1 MKGVIN
7 MIELTT
13 GKKTGTEL
21 AKWFGISY
29 GSFRNKKSE
38 KLEELKLFAEFYEEN
53 GKVVITKVLEPIY
66 QKGMMSV
73 KRKVIEKIDEIWST
87 DGLDS
92 CQRVGEK
99 ILETLQEEDKEFNRA
114 IGTIVKYTREG
125 RNELYGPPFQGGG
138 KIGSCI
144 YIWCKR
150 NPDTGEYDFL
160 TKEEQEIKQKLQ
172 TKYFG
177 DATEKQI
184 LVKSMV
190 EMGEISREEAWS
202 VLEEMTNMNGKANFM
217 GFLKE
222 IQQTLHC
229 QVIRGTLVDRNA
241 NKLDFSGDK

>member
-13 GKKTGTEL
+13 GKKTGTQL

-73 KRKVIEKIDEIWST
+73 KRKVIEKIDEIWSA

-99 ILETLQEEDKEFNRA
+99 ILETLQEEDKEQEQLAGHRQ
-114 IGTIVKYTREG
+114 GP
-125 RNELYGPPFQGGG
+125 ELQLP
-138 KIGSCI
+138 
-144 YIWCKR
+144 
-150 NPDTGEYDFL
+150 
-160 TKEEQEIKQKLQ
+160 
-172 TKYFG
+172 
-177 DATEKQI
+177 ATEPHLQHQH
-184 LVKSMV
+184 
-190 EMGEISREEAWS
+190 RA
-202 VLEEMTNMNGKANFM
+202 
-217 GFLKE
+217 
-222 IQQTLHC
+222 
-229 QVIRGTLVDRNA
+229 
-241 NKLDFSGDK
+241 

>member
-1 MKGVIN
+1 M
-7 MIELTT
+7 ELTT
-13 GKKTGTEL
+13 GKKTGAQL
-21 AKWFGISY
+21 AEWFGISY
-29 GSFRNKKSE
+29 GTFRNKKSE

-53 GKVVITKVLEPIY
+53 GKVVITKVIEPVY
-66 QKGMMSV
+66 QKGMMGV
-73 KRKVIEKIDEIWST
+73 KRKVIEKIDKVWSA

-99 ILETLQEEDKEFNRA
+99 ILELLQKENKDFNRA
-114 IGTIVKYTREG
+114 TGTIVKYTREG
-125 RNELYGPPFQGGG
+125 RNELYGKPFDNIGG

-150 NPDTGEYDFL
+150 NPETGEYDFL
-160 TKEEQEIKQKLQ
+160 TEEEQAIKQKLQ

-184 LVKSMV
+184 LVKAMV
-190 EMGEISREEAWS
+190 EAGEISKEDAWS